1 MAGTGAGYDLS
12 VTTFS
17 PDGRVFQVEY
27 AGKAVEN
34 SGTTLAICC
43 KDGVVFAAEKFLLSK
58 MLVHG
63 TAKRIFPVH
72 RRAGMSI
79 AGMVADARQIVS
91 RARSEATQFMNA
103 YCEEIPPEL
112 LAERLGLFMHAYTLY
127 WSVRPFGCTALLG
140 CVDEETKKPS
150 LFCIEPNGM
159 VYKYTATAEGKGK
172 QAAKTEIEKVL
183 ANNPE
188 LTCEQALMLVAK
200 IIHKV
205 HDEKDK
211 DFELEISW
219 ICPASNYEHAQ
230 VPVEQRKAAEAEAE
244 RILEAEQEDD

>member
-1 MAGTGAGYDLS
+1 
-12 VTTFS
+12 
-17 PDGRVFQVEY
+17 
-27 AGKAVEN
+27 
-34 SGTTLAICC
+34 
-43 KDGVVFAAEKFLLSK
+43 
-58 MLVHG
+58 
-63 TAKRIFPVH
+63 
-72 RRAGMSI
+72 
-79 AGMVADARQIVS
+79 
-91 RARSEATQFMNA
+91 
-103 YCEEIPPEL
+103 
-112 LAERLGLFMHAYTLY
+112 
-127 WSVRPFGCTALLG
+127 
-140 CVDEETKKPS
+140 
-150 LFCIEPNGM
+150 M
-159 VYKYTATAEGKGK
+159 VYKYQATAEGKGK

-230 VPVEQRKAAEAEAE
+230 VPAEQRKAAEAEAK